1 MAASGQQL
9 NIRTNVRII
18 AVWITQPKLPSTPRC
33 NASKP

>member
-18 AVWITQPKLPSTPRC
+18 EVWITQPKLPLTPRC